1 MSTSTLF
8 RCLDGADEDPDLQMY
23 SRRISLRAPP
33 LPNLVNISN
42 CRFNSAH
49 LTTRSPAPGL
59 DHPTRTRGRLA
70 PAHWNER
77 GPSASEERGF

>member
-8 RCLDGADEDPDLQMY
+8 RCRDETDEDPDLQMY

-42 CRFNSAH
+42 ADSFPAH

-59 DHPTRTRGRLA
+59 DDPTRTRG
-70 PAHWNER
+70 
-77 GPSASEERGF
+77 